1 MTARQRILAIRLL
14 EKQSKAPQLA
24 KQIGVSVRMEK
35 APAKPPVIQRKAE
48 KFAKRSSINE
58 SK

>member
-35 APAKPPVIQRKAE
+35 APVKPSVIQRKAE